1 MRNVVSKTVFIPYT
15 ETELKNEVWKRY
27 LHNGVETEVMVSNL
41 GRILV
46 NGIQPAL
53 RVTRDGYIRAFAKYQ
68 ERLHR
73 YVAITFIPNPENKE
87 TVNHIDGNKANN
99 RVSNLEWS
107 TRKENTNHAVVNDQ
121 WSNKR
126 NVTLVDIK
134 TNEITYFKSLAR
146 AARYLDISP
155 TSLLPKIKYSKE
167 YPLFGKYVISLDKD
181 EVLKPLLDSGRPPIK
196 IWCYDI
202 ISNKQME
209 FNSISECV
217 YELAIPIAT
226 LHKYIDTEKWVFGYY
241 FTREKPDKIEKPV
254 LTLTDIKRIML
265 SRSRQKYIRVCK
277 KHEKRTDNKICI
289 KD

>member
-1 MRNVVSKTVFIPYT
+1 MRNKVTRTIFIPYT
-15 ETELKNEVWKRY
+15 ETELKNEVWKPY
-27 LHNGVETEVMVSNL
+27 VHNGTATEVMVSNL

-46 NGIQPAL
+46 NGIQPAMSI
-53 RVTRDGYIRAFAKYQ
+53 TKDGYIRTYSKYQ

-73 YVAITFIPNPENKE
+73 YVALTFIPNPENKE

-99 RVSNLEWS
+99 RISNLEWS
-107 TRKENTNHAVVNDQ
+107 TRKENTNHAVINGQ

-126 NVTLVDIK
+126 NVTLTNIK
-134 TNEITYFKSLAR
+134 TNEIVYFKSLAR

-181 EVLKPLLDSGRPPIK
+181 EVLKPLLDSGRPPIT

-202 ISNKQME
+202 MSNKQTE

-241 FTREKPDKIEKPV
+241 FTREKPEKIEKPV
-254 LTLTDIKRIML
+254 LTLTDIKRITL
-265 SRSRQKYIRVCK
+265 SRCKQKYIRVCNK
-277 KHEKRTDNKICI
+277 PDKINNKICV